1 MTRDEQIAYWV
12 EESERDSAVMQ
23 SLLENRHYTWALF
36 VGHLILEKL
45 LKALY
50 VKNVGLQVPR
60 IHNLLKIART
70 CGLQMSDEQEE
81 FLLEVTT
88 YNIKTRY
95 PDYKKSFQRKAN
107 EEFTLDRIAR
117 IEEIQKW
124 LKEII
129 TGLRS

>member
-12 EESERDSAVMQ
+12 EESERDKAAMH

-36 VGHLILEKL
+36 AGHLVLEKL
-45 LKALY
+45 LKAVY

-81 FLLEVTT
+81 FFLEVTT
-88 YNIKTRY
+88 YNIKTRH
-95 PDYKKSFQRKAN
+95 PDYKKSFQRKAG

-124 LKEII
+124 LREII
-129 TGLRS
+129 AG

>member
-12 EESERDSAVMQ
+12 EESERDKTVMH
-23 SLLENRHYTWALF
+23 SLIENRHYTWALF
-36 VGHLILEKL
+36 VGHLVLEKL

-50 VKNVGLQVPR
+50 VKNVGLQVPQV
-60 IHNLLKIART
+60 HNLLKIARA

-81 FLLEVTT
+81 FFLEVTT

-95 PDYKKSFQRKAN
+95 PDYKKSFQRKAD

-117 IEEIQKW
+117 IEEMQKW
-124 LKEII
+124 LRKII
-129 TGLRS
+129 AG

>member
-12 EESERDSAVMQ
+12 EESERDKAVMR
-23 SLLENRHYTWALF
+23 SLLERRHFTWALF
-36 VGHLILEKL
+36 VGHLVLEKL

-60 IHNLLKIART
+60 THNLLKIART
-70 CGLQMSDEQEE
+70 CGLQMSDDQEE

-88 YNIKTRY
+88 FNIKTRY
-95 PDYKKSFQRKAN
+95 PDYKKSFQRKAD

-117 IEEIQKW
+117 IEEMQKW
-124 LKEII
+124 IGKII
-129 TGLRS
+129 VE

>member
-1 MTRDEQIAYWV
+1 VTRDEQIAYWV
-12 EESERDSAVMQ
+12 DESERDRAVMH

-36 VGHLILEKL
+36 VSHLVLEKL

-60 IHNLLKIART
+60 IHNLLRIART
-70 CGLQMSDEQEE
+70 CGLQMSGTQEE
-81 FLLEVTT
+81 FLLEVTA
-88 YNIKTRY
+88 YNIKARY

-107 EEFTLDRIAR
+107 EEFTLDKIAR
-117 IEEIQKW
+117 IEEMQKW

-129 TGLRS
+129 TG

>member
-60 IHNLLKIART
+60 IYNLLKIART
-70 CGLQMSDEQEE
+70 CGLQMSDDQEE
-81 FLLEVTT
+81 FFLEVTT

-95 PDYKKSFQRKAN
+95 PDYKKSFQRKAG

-117 IEEIQKW
+117 IEEMQKW
-124 LKEII
+124 IRKII
-129 TGLRS
+129 AG